1 MLRGKKQR
9 GGGRGR
15 GGGPSVGSAG
25 QCDGRTNAILVMLA
39 GLSLLCAAFQFI
51 HVELASRQMFS
62 GDSTSSPWSL
72 PGDSHRPFRDAEG
85 GDTAIAAT
93 GKVVSAPVNIEKGG
107 EWGTIWEE
115 TGRGDGGPI
124 CRFHT
129 LPKALCNTTLIFMAP
144 APFTTENTTRQDSV
158 LEKAFTKERAARQER
173 AVDSWLQAAPFNVTL
188 VLFVNEISAVE
199 FAESRGIPYLCI
211 DSTLDGLPRFDTL
224 ITTMR
229 RQCDDTVVGLINSD
243 IVLRDPGVFGAAIR
257 SLKAFGWTE
266 HPLQF
271 AQPFMKFADVFV
283 DGRLVISEGW
293 FAVAERFDIDAD
305 GQETKHMAGGYDF
318 WLWNEVPRKL
328 PVVDVTIPPFWYG
341 RPEFDNWFLDMIL
354 SSTTRHAIDL
364 TKVLRLA
371 HHSHSRRLFS
381 GASIR
386 SWGQAKDSLEY
397 ILARRALL
405 PIVLQS
411 AIRDKKGG

>member
-1 MLRGKKQR
+1 MLRGKKQT

-15 GGGPSVGSAG
+15 GGGASVSSIG
-25 QCDGRTNAILVMLA
+25 QRDGRTNAILVMLA
-39 GLSLLCAAFQFI
+39 GLALLCAVFQFI
-51 HVELASRQMFS
+51 LVELASKEMFS
-62 GDSTSSPWSL
+62 GDITSSPWRL
-72 PGDSHRPFRDAEG
+72 VGDSHRLLHGAEG
-85 GDTAIAAT
+85 GDMAA
-93 GKVVSAPVNIEKGG
+93 A
-107 EWGTIWEE
+107 
-115 TGRGDGGPI
+115 PI

-129 LPKALCNTTLIFMAP
+129 LPKELCCSTLIFMAP
-144 APFTTENTTRQDSV
+144 APFTTENGTRQ
-158 LEKAFTKERAARQER
+158 EGANENGFIKERAARQVR

-211 DSTLDGLPRFDTL
+211 DSTVDGLPRFDTL

-229 RQCDDTVVGLINSD
+229 RIGQGCNETVVGLTNSD
-243 IVLRDPGVFGAAIR
+243 IVLRDPAVFGAVIR

-271 AQPFMKFADVFV
+271 AQPFMKFADASF

-293 FAVAERFDIDAD
+293 FAVAERFDVDAD

-318 WLWNEVPRKL
+318 WLWNEVPRKIPL
-328 PVVDVTIPPFWYG
+328 IDVTIPPFWYG
-341 RPEFDNWFLDMIL
+341 RPEFDNWFLDMML

-371 HHSHSRRLFS
+371 YHSHSRRLFS
-381 GASIR
+381 GA
-386 SWGQAKDSLEY
+386 
-397 ILARRALL
+397 
-405 PIVLQS
+405 
-411 AIRDKKGG
+411 